1 MRANRASNVVCEQQ
15 AKFVQERIVS
25 VEKHFSEMCTIFGS
39 LARKSAGLRDKND
52 ELSKA
57 VKSYADNENVNHTL
71 KAALCEFSAVLG
83 SVGDYRDTQV
93 KRVESKVVNELSQ
106 YDGIC
111 KHSREEVKATFSARE
126 KELVRKRQLDRI
138 RERNP
143 RNRQMITLAET
154 ELLKASADVSRTMKG
169 LEEQMNIFE
178 KKKLEDIKSILQD
191 YALTELSFHAKAI
204 ELFTKAFQDLQNI
217 SVEDDLEEFRD
228 VLRVPDSISRL
239 DTVKRTSFRSSTPLG
254 SLANL
259 FTTPPRF
266 RRSSDSGL
274 ARSPQKE
281 RNAKSQSMDSLK
293 KTFNESSESVEVEDF
308 INEVSSYS
316 SDDGYNR
323 K

>member
-1 MRANRASNVVCEQQ
+1 MYIFLTSEQQ

-25 VEKHFSEMCTIFGS
+25 VERHFAEMCDIFGS
-39 LARKSAGLRDKND
+39 LAKKTAGLRDKTD

-57 VKSYADNENVNHTL
+57 IKSYAVNENVNHSL
-71 KAALCEFSAVLG
+71 KSNLMEFSAVLT

-93 KRVESKVVNELSQ
+93 KRLENKVVNELSQ
-106 YDGIC
+106 YDSIC

-154 ELLKASADVSRTMKG
+154 ELLKASAEVSRSMKG

-191 YALTELSFHAKAI
+191 YVLTEISFNAKSL
-204 ELFTKAFQDLQNI
+204 EMFTKAFQDLQNI
-217 SVEDDLEEFRD
+217 SVEDDVEDFKD

-274 ARSPQKE
+274 SRSPAKE
-281 RNAKSQSMDSLK
+281 RSTKSQSVDSLK
-293 KTFNESSESVEVEDF
+293 KGLGESSESVEVEDF
-308 INEVSSYS
+308 VDDESSYT
-316 SDDGYNR
+316 SDEGYDR